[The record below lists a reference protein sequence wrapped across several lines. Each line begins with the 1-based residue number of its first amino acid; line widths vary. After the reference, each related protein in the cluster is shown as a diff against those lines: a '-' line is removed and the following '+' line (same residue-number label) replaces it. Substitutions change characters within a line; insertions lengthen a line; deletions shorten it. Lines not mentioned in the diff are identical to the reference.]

1 MAFLAAFAVY
11 LVTLCPSVW
20 VGDSGELTAAAW
32 TLGTPHPTGY
42 PLWLLLAKAFAT
54 IVPVGSVAW
63 RMNLFSAVCAAGA
76 AQFTS
81 ASLRRL
87 GTSRAAAFGGA
98 MALALLGPIWGEAT
112 VARTYPLAA
121 LMSSTLLWLTVK
133 WLANPCGKTIV
144 GHQLLLGYG
153 LANHPMVAAHL
164 PALLAVLLG
173 REPRVLRKP
182 KLIAWS
188 LVALVP
194 GLMLYSWL
202 PWRASARPPVDY
214 HPPIEVAPGKWR
226 PGQLDTIEGFKSYLT
241 REFHQSHHWA
251 QGIGDQAT
259 IVAHHL
265 KVLARELSPFMV
277 PLGVLFLLIGA
288 TTLWRSERRSL
299 VVGLALLWIGN
310 LVPLALHGAWWDIFL
325 YSRYLTTGFV
335 GVALLLGVGL
345 DSVLR
350 FAAARWPVF
359 ARAPVAPLCAC
370 VLPALLLAANWKACD
385 RRDAWLA
392 EDYAKALFA
401 ELPGGAQFLSGDDS
415 ALYPLLTLHF
425 TAGLRPDLSIVNP
438 VQVDGEAD
446 LLLALRAKRNR
457 TAPPPTVRPAFS
469 PDFTSDFEG
478 LVRERRGLVYRLRL
492 PDEPAPA
499 DPLPPFAPPPIRGL
513 DRDDEQDPFARS
525 VIARIE
531 SDLADAAAVR
541 GDDAQMR
548 SRLERVARLAPPR
561 PWGNVMGIATL
572 LARVDARAKANGS
585 GRDSLIDLAL
595 ARRLVDCALATA
607 DPRDAVIKSKYRE
620 IGLSHYDTEAR
631 RLQSTDPVSGL
642 AHLVEAADLLREPR
656 LCKAAIEGLLNAG
669 KRDPTRIEEART
681 RLEAW
686 RRDAPDDETLKSLLN
701 SLPPPTHEPK

>member
-11 LVTLCPSVW
+11 VVTLCPSVW

-54 IVPVGSVAW
+54 IVPFGSVAW

-81 ASLRRL
+81 ASLRKL

-121 LMSSTLLWLTVK
+121 LASSALLWLTVK
-133 WLANPCGKTIV
+133 WLANPCGRTIV

-164 PALLAVLLG
+164 PALVAVILG

-188 LVALVP
+188 LLALVP

-202 PWRASARPPVDY
+202 PWRASAHPPVDY
-214 HPPIEVAPGKWR
+214 HPPTEVEPGKWR
-226 PGQLDTIEGFKSYLT
+226 PGQLDTVEGFKSYLT

-251 QGIGDQAT
+251 QGLGDQAT
-259 IVAHHL
+259 ILGHHL
-265 KVLARELSPFMV
+265 KELALELSPFMV
-277 PLGVLFLLIGA
+277 PLGVFLMLIGA
-288 TTLWRSERRSL
+288 AALWRSDRRSL
-299 VVGLALLWIGN
+299 VPAIALLWIGN
-310 LVPLALHGAWWDIFL
+310 LAPVALHGAWWDIFL

-335 GVALLLGVGL
+335 GVALLVGVGL
-345 DSVLR
+345 DATLK
-350 FAAARWPVF
+350 FLAARRPVF
-359 ARAPVAPLCAC
+359 ARAPFAAACAC
-370 VLPALLLAANWKACD
+370 VLPALLLAANWRACD
-385 RRDAWLA
+385 RREGWLA
-392 EDYAKALFA
+392 ADYAKALVD
-401 ELPGGAQFLSGDDS
+401 ELPSGAQFLSGDDS

-425 TAGLRPDLSIVNP
+425 TADLRPDVSIVNP

-446 LLLALRAKRNR
+446 LLLALRAKRNHA
-457 TAPPPTVRPAFS
+457 APPATVRPAFS

-513 DRDDEQDPFARS
+513 DRDDERDPFARS

-561 PWGNVMGIATL
+561 PWGNMMGIATL
-572 LARVDARAKANGS
+572 LARVDDRGKTKGS
-585 GRDSLIDLAL
+585 GRDSLADLAL
-595 ARRLVDCALATA
+595 ARRLVDRALATA
-607 DPRDAVIKSKYRE
+607 DPRDAIVRRMYKQ
-620 IGLSHYDTEAR
+620 IGLAHLIEAR
-631 RLQSTDPVSGL
+631 RLHSTDPASDLV
-642 AHLVEAADLLREPR
+642 HLVEAADLMREPSV
-656 LCKAAIEGLLNAG
+656 CKFAIEGLLNAG
-669 KRDPTRIEEART
+669 KLDATRIEEART
-681 RLEAW
+681 RLESW
-686 RRDAPDDETLKSLLN
+686 LRDAPDDATLKSLWN
-701 SLPPPTHEPK
+701 SLPPK